1 MTSDTISPSRAG
13 AVEWITFDCYGTLID
28 WEGGVAGALA
38 PFLPAPVDR
47 AALAARYIAIE
58 AEVEHEAYR
67 PYHEI
72 LAVASAR
79 LMAALG
85 HPFPADR
92 ERVLPDSLPSWR
104 PFPEVP
110 AVLRALQSEGRRL
123 AILSNVDHAL
133 LRSSIARLGV
143 EPHLTVTAEDCR
155 SYKPARGHWDRFR
168 DLSGAAAAATVHV
181 AASQFH
187 DIVPATAL
195 GFRTVFVNRH
205 GEPVAA
211 APTRA
216 VPDLRALPE
225 VIRDLA
231 GP

>member
-1 MTSDTISPSRAG
+1 MSHPPVDPPRAG
-13 AVEWITFDCYGTLID
+13 SVEWITFDCYGTLID

-155 SYKPARGHWDRFR
+155 SYKPARGHGDRFR
-168 DLSGAAAAATVHV
+168 ELSGAAAAATVHV

>member
-1 MTSDTISPSRAG
+1 VSHPPVDPPRAG
-13 AVEWITFDCYGTLID
+13 SVEWITFDCYGTLID

-92 ERVLPDSLPSWR
+92 ERALPDSLPSWR

-216 VPDLRALPE
+216 VPDLRTLPE

>member
-1 MTSDTISPSRAG
+1 HASGFPSIVAAVSRGACGPARPPIAG
-13 AVEWITFDCYGTLID
+13 QA
-28 WEGGVAGALA
+28 AGD
-38 PFLPAPVDR
+38 PVNVDR
-47 AALAARYIAIE
+47 
-58 AEVEHEAYR
+58 
-67 PYHEI
+67 
-72 LAVASAR
+72 
-79 LMAALG
+79 G
-85 HPFPADR
+85 
-92 ERVLPDSLPSWR
+92 
-104 PFPEVP
+104 
-110 AVLRALQSEGRRL
+110 
-123 AILSNVDHAL
+123 L
-133 LRSSIARLGV
+133 LRSPIARLGV

-168 DLSGAAAAATVHV
+168 EMSGAAAAATVHV

>member
-1 MTSDTISPSRAG
+1 MLLVVNKT
-13 AVEWITFDCYGTLID
+13 
-28 WEGGVAGALA
+28 EGMRLDV
-38 PFLPAPVDR
+38 VT
-47 AALAARYIAIE
+47 
-58 AEVEHEAYR
+58 AEFHE
-67 PYHEI
+67 
-72 LAVASAR
+72 L
-79 LMAALG
+79 ALG

-92 ERVLPDSLPSWR
+92 ERALPDSLPSWR

-123 AILSNVDHAL
+123 AILSNVDRAL

-143 EPHLTVTAEDCR
+143 EPHLAVTAEDCR

-168 DLSGAAAAATVHV
+168 ELSGAAAAATVHV
-181 AASQFH
+181 AASQFR
-187 DIVPATAL
+187 DIVPAAAL

-216 VPDLRALPE
+216 VHHRSRNSPSWEEFASTAAVRCRARSGRP
-225 VIRDLA
+225 RRKA
-231 GP
+231 SSANP